1 MKFFDEA
8 TVSGMTTNTA
18 EATNP
23 LAGAGTWIILGI
35 VVFLVIVFV
44 VYSAIKDRIKKNKAK
59 KEKIEFEN
67 RANYFQKIYIA
78 KLHYLIEKNNE
89 YLQNFEPSIGEYTMG
104 QIVETAHK
112 FLITF
117 ENDKNFKEYIVAA
130 DSQSNVL
137 NSFLALRDTR
147 SNLWD
152 KKINET
158 LNLIKKIYNKTNLQ
172 ISSSEYLDA
181 KKEIDA
187 FYERELRNEK
197 NN

>member
-1 MKFFDEA
+1 M
-8 TVSGMTTNTA
+8 
-18 EATNP
+18 
-23 LAGAGTWIILGI
+23 ILGI

-89 YLQNFEPSIGEYTMG
+89 YLQNFKPSIGKYTMG

-158 LNLIKKIYNKTNLQ
+158 LNLIKKNYNKTNLQ